1 MDYTLRLKTLLGGE
15 RVIGTLQ
22 WTNGWQVDGD
32 IRWVMKLHAV
42 LPAGVDPVVVAPE
55 DGEDFLFAAWFTIRG
70 SSVWAEL
77 VDAAG
82 RCLPA
87 AEAMVEAERRG
98 QARASREAAS
108 SPVTIRA
115 PRTDEHAML
124 GELIAAAYRTLPDRD
139 LPASRGYEPVL
150 RDVAGRAR
158 RSVVLA
164 AELDG
169 ELVGSVTYVP
179 GPGPDSETDDPD
191 AAEIRMLAVAA
202 SARGRGVGRALVEAC
217 IELAREAGR
226 RRLVLHTRAVMEDAR
241 HIYES
246 LGFMREPSLDFSV
259 EGIDLLGYVLNLEGR
274 GGDGR

>member
-1 MDYTLRLKTLLGGE
+1 MDYTLQLKTLLGGE
-15 RVIGTLQ
+15 RVIGSVQ
-22 WTNGWQVDGD
+22 WTDGWQVDGD
-32 IRWVMKLHAV
+32 IRWVMELHAV

-82 RCLPA
+82 RSVPA
-87 AEAMVEAERRG
+87 QEAMAEAERRG
-98 QARASREAAS
+98 HARASREAGR
-108 SPVTIRA
+108 SPVMVRPA
-115 PRTDEHAML
+115 RPAEYEAL
-124 GELIAAAYRTLPDRD
+124 GELIVAAYRTLPDRD
-139 LPASRGYEPVL
+139 LRASQGYEPIL
-150 RDVAGRAR
+150 RDVASRAG

-169 ELVGSVTYVP
+169 GLAGSVTYVP

-191 AAEIRMLAVAA
+191 AAEIRMLAVAP

-217 IELAREAGR
+217 IQLAREAGR
-226 RRLVLHTRAVMEDAR
+226 RRLVLHTRAVMDDAR

-246 LGFMREPSLDFSV
+246 MGFLREPSLDFSV
-259 EGIDLLGYVLNLEGR
+259 EDIDLLGYVLDLV
-274 GGDGR
+274 GGVDGR